1 MSAPTPTP
9 TPTPPPTPVPEN
21 ATLERIRAFVLWIL
35 VIGLIGTGVEL
46 ILLEHYEDAW
56 QLVPLVMIPIT
67 LIVIGWLLIERKSRS
82 IRAFQAMMWLFVVS
96 GAVGVLLHYK
106 GNVEFELEMYP
117 SLGGLALFK
126 EAMMGA
132 TPALA
137 PGTMLQFGLLGLA
150 YTFRHPALGASA
162 SRRSP
167 TTRQER

>member
-1 MSAPTPTP
+1 MTAS
-9 TPTPPPTPVPEN
+9 TPPSESGPAAPN
-21 ATLERIRAFVLWIL
+21 ATLERVRAFVLWIL
-35 VIGLIGTGVEL
+35 VIGLVGTFAEL

-56 QLVPLVMIPIT
+56 QLVPIVLIALALLVTVWFLM
-67 LIVIGWLLIERKSRS
+67 ERKSRS
-82 IRAFQAMMWLFVVS
+82 LRVFQGVMWLFVAS
-96 GAVGVLLHYK
+96 GAIGVFLHYR

-117 SLGGLALFK
+117 SLEGFGLLK

-150 YTFRHPALGASA
+150 YTFRHPAFGASA
-162 SRRSP
+162 PRRSP